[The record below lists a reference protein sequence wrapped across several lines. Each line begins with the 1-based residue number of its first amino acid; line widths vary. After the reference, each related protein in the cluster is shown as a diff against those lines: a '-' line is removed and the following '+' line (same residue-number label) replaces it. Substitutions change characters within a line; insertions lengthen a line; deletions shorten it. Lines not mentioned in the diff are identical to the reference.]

1 MQSRA
6 ITLARA
12 VQPGAKKLNSQLI
25 LKKISNIKFFLE
37 TTKVCSY
44 VRI

>member
-25 LKKISNIKFFLE
+25 IKGKI
-37 TTKVCSY
+37 
-44 VRI
+44 